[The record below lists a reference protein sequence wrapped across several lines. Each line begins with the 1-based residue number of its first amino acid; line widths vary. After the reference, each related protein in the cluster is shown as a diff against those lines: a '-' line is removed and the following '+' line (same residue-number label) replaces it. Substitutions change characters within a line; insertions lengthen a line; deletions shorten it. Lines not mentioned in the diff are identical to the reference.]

1 MPAQEV
7 GRSTWLSLGLRLV
20 GAALLVATGAMHL
33 DLYVTGFKNIPT
45 IGVLFLLQVIA
56 AFGLALIVAVTGS
69 KLFAAAGALFA
80 LATLGGY
87 LLSIWVGLF
96 GFTEVRTTAGIVA
109 GVIEIAAFAA
119 LAAYCLAP
127 GPGDDRAQGL
137 SGVFNRLVGRVR
149 RSPGGGGVAAAVVS
163 AAALVL
169 LIVAVATAGSSNAA
183 PVAAPGAL
191 KTESVGGVK
200 VLTNS
205 KGITLYMFAPDK
217 PGVSKC
223 YGSCSAY
230 WPPVKGPVTV
240 SPGIPGKV
248 GTIKRTDGTLQA
260 TYNGHPLYTY
270 VADGGP
276 GQAKGNKLNINGGL
290 WYDIPVK

>member
-7 GRSTWLSLGLRLV
+7 ARSTWPRLGLRLV

-80 LATLGGY
+80 LSTLGGY

-109 GVIEIAAFAA
+109 GVLEVAAFAA
-119 LAAYCLAP
+119 LSAYCLAP
-127 GPGDDRAQGL
+127 APGDDREQGI
-137 SGVFNRLVGRVR
+137 SGLFNRLVNGVR
-149 RSPGGGGVAAAVVS
+149 QSPGGGAAAAGAIS
-163 AAALVL
+163 AVALVL
-169 LIVAVATAGSSNAA
+169 LIVAVATAGTSNAA
-183 PVAAPGAL
+183 SAAAPGSL
-191 KTESVGGVK
+191 KTEAVGGVN

-205 KGITLYMFAPDK
+205 KGITLYWFAPDT
-217 PGVSKC
+217 PTASKC
-223 YGSCSAY
+223 YGSCAAY
-230 WPPVKGPVTV
+230 WPPVKGPVTA
-240 SPGIPGKV
+240 SAGIPGKL

-270 VADGGP
+270 VADGGA

-290 WYDIPVK
+290 WYDIPVR